1 MGGTDSVHAR
11 IAGAELRHTRRTDRA
26 HIAVRTSVLQRDLP
40 AGRDAG
46 YLRLAGQEAKEE
58 PLLVFARET
67 LAALQRAGSVR
78 RMSVHRFCS
87 GDHPACAV
95 LCLRQDS
102 ERTVPPAV
110 RPVRQRPGS
119 MGCTTELVRVQ
130 RGGTVDAQRDHVRGG
145 TADLGHTCR
154 ARLAQR
160 TDVLQHRLSRRNDT
174 EPVCTVLGA
183 ARATRQVEVQELLA
197 VREELQSRS
206 HRLQS
211 RHSGLLAVRGVRR
224 LPGQMQARSAGV

>member
-1 MGGTDSVHAR
+1 MRSSFTA
-11 IAGAELRHTRRTDRA
+11 
-26 HIAVRTSVLQRDLP
+26 
-40 AGRDAG
+40 
-46 YLRLAGQEAKEE
+46 
-58 PLLVFARET
+58 PLKSR
-67 LAALQRAGSVR
+67 
-78 RMSVHRFCS
+78 
-87 GDHPACAV
+87 
-95 LCLRQDS
+95 
-102 ERTVPPAV
+102 
-110 RPVRQRPGS
+110 
-119 MGCTTELVRVQ
+119 
-130 RGGTVDAQRDHVRGG
+130 VRGG

-160 TDVLQHRLSRRNDT
+160 ADVLQHRLSRRNDT

-224 LPGQMQARSAGV
+224 LPGQMQARCAGV